1 MSSEVL
7 AGEGSAATAS
17 GGRLELT
24 ARERRRIVLASG
36 IGTALEFYD
45 FGVYGYL
52 AIIIAANFFSE
63 QNPVTALLSTLAT
76 FAVAFL
82 VRPIG
87 GIIFGHIGDKISRKR
102 ALALSVLGMATAT
115 FLIGIL
121 PTYAVIGVFA
131 PILLVTLRIVQG
143 LSAGGEIGGAVSMIS
158 ESVPNQTRGFWTS
171 LAQSGSLVGLVLAS
185 ATVGLCNMLLT
196 AEQMSAWGWRLP
208 FLMALPTGVVGIYV
222 RSRLEESALFLQVKR
237 EGKVARIP
245 ILEVLRRSKGA
256 VAKAFGIAA
265 MDFAAYYV
273 VFVYLSIYI
282 VNHLDLSST
291 YAQWSTSATIM
302 LALLTLPL
310 FGWLSDRIGRRKV
323 VAGSAV
329 MLIVLPMPL
338 FMLLNSGNLVIIVLA
353 QMVLGLCVA
362 AIMGV
367 IWAALAELFG
377 TGIRFSGMAL
387 GFNLGAALVG
397 GLTPYISEWL
407 LNATGSVYSPAWWLI
422 GVSAVTLLTA
432 LTLRETARADLAVV
446 GTDRKEEAYA

>member
-7 AGEGSAATAS
+7 AGEGNAASAEAPRS
-17 GGRLELT
+17 QLELT
-24 ARERRRIVLASG
+24 TRERRRIVLASG

-52 AIIIAANFFSE
+52 AIILAANFFPAQS
-63 QNPVTALLSTLAT
+63 PVAALLSTLAT

-87 GIIFGHIGDKISRKR
+87 GVIFGHIGDKISRKR
-102 ALALSVLGMATAT
+102 ALALSVIGMAIAT
-115 FLIGIL
+115 FLIGVL
-121 PTYAVIGVFA
+121 PTYSVIGILA
-131 PILLVTLRIVQG
+131 PILLVSLRIVQG

-158 ESVPNQTRGFWTS
+158 ETVSNRTRGFWSS

-185 ATVGLCNMLLT
+185 GTVGLCNALLGS
-196 AEQMSAWGWRLP
+196 EQMTAWGWRIP
-208 FLMALPTGVVGIYV
+208 FLLALPTGLIGIYV
-222 RSRLEESALFLQVKR
+222 RSKLEESTLFLQAKQ
-237 EGKVARIP
+237 EGKVAKIP
-245 ILEVLRRSKGA
+245 ILEVFRSHKGS
-256 VAKAFGIAA
+256 VLKAFGIAA

-302 LALLTLPL
+302 LAMVSLPL
-310 FGWLSDRIGRRKV
+310 FGWISDRVGRKKV
-323 VAGSAV
+323 IAGSAV
-329 MLIVLPMPL
+329 ALIVLPMPL
-338 FMLLNSGNLVIIVLA
+338 FMLLNSGSMVVIVLA

-377 TGIRFSGMAL
+377 TGVRFSGMAL
-387 GFNLGAALVG
+387 GFNLAAAIVG

-407 LNATGSVYSPAWWLI
+407 LNATGSIYSPAWWLI
-422 GVSAVTLLTA
+422 GVSVVTLLTT
-432 LTLRETARADLAVV
+432 LTLRETARADLAELDQ
-446 GTDRKEEAYA
+446 G